1 VATHEDLIRPQVITA
16 VEDLVSRKA
25 SGVLEVTGSPS
36 GAIYLDGGRI
46 VFARAPW
53 VPGLAAR
60 LRGIRPSLA
69 GLEALPSG
77 READDAAIA
86 GFVLQRGYL
95 TMTALHELVQS
106 IVVDAFLVLTVPQAM
121 DAPVTAI
128 RFNSTRTYWTEVFP
142 RFGLG
147 LVRGE
152 ALRMA
157 EWMGEYG
164 LTPTTA
170 VAPCALREP
179 AAVLTREQWA
189 LACQIGE
196 HASARDLAAR
206 RGAAL
211 IGTLECLGSL
221 TRSGLCAPVR
231 VGGRRQPP
239 APAPGVA
246 HSTGPSAGPPPA
258 SLPARRSAQDYPTRA
273 ERLPGGLGGLVG
285 PSDAPTA
292 DILRQVL
299 NGLKK
304 LS

>member
-1 VATHEDLIRPQVITA
+1 
-16 VEDLVSRKA
+16 
-25 SGVLEVTGSPS
+25 
-36 GAIYLDGGRI
+36 
-46 VFARAPW
+46 
-53 VPGLAAR
+53 
-60 LRGIRPSLA
+60 
-69 GLEALPSG
+69 
-77 READDAAIA
+77 
-86 GFVLQRGYL
+86 
-95 TMTALHELVQS
+95 
-106 IVVDAFLVLTVPQAM
+106 
-121 DAPVTAI
+121 
-128 RFNSTRTYWTEVFP
+128 
-142 RFGLG
+142 
-147 LVRGE
+147 
-152 ALRMA
+152 
-157 EWMGEYG
+157 MGEYG